1 MTPLG
6 VFSKENDMGI
16 FTRIIDY
23 LKSTKLEAKN
33 VSWPT
38 RRDTARF
45 TLLVIGISIAVA
57 VYLFLL
63 DFIFISILE
72 KFIL

>member
-1 MTPLG
+1 
-6 VFSKENDMGI
+6 MGI
-16 FTRIIDY
+16 FARIIDY

-38 RRDTARF
+38 RRDTTRF
-45 TLLVIGISIAVA
+45 TLLVIGISVAVA
-57 VYLFLL
+57 LYLFLL
-63 DFIFISILE
+63 DFVFISILE